1 MEQLQ
6 PALGPPGMREQ
17 AAHQDFYGNL
27 LLETAASAA
36 AAKGLPAAG
45 AAAAA
50 AAAAAA
56 PRPLPTPR
64 RRTRIASPRATR
76 TVACRGLQ
84 AGERSRGGAWGWGG
98 GAEVSGLRMG
108 AGAAGRRCRCP
119 GSWTG
124 SSAAP
129 ESAGLPPAVVTRWL
143 PASAASRAGSASLSV
158 RVHRPLAQVA
168 ISLPQSPASAP
179 REPCRLS
186 LGCFLNSCRGTALRE
201 RSGYHSLCS
210 IYPWGS
216 CR

>member
-84 AGERSRGGAWGWGG
+84 AGERSRGGSVGLGRRSGGVGSPDGG
-98 GAEVSGLRMG
+98 GGCRETLPVPRLLAGLLRGTRARRAPSSCGYALAPGLRRKQSRVSL
-108 AGAAGRRCRCP
+108 AVCP
-119 GSWTG
+119 R
-124 SSAAP
+124 
-129 ESAGLPPAVVTRWL
+129 PPASGSGGDFLASL
-143 PASAASRAGSASLSV
+143 PCFGSA
-158 RVHRPLAQVA
+158 
-168 ISLPQSPASAP
+168 
-179 REPCRLS
+179 
-186 LGCFLNSCRGTALRE
+186 
-201 RSGYHSLCS
+201 
-210 IYPWGS
+210 
-216 CR
+216 